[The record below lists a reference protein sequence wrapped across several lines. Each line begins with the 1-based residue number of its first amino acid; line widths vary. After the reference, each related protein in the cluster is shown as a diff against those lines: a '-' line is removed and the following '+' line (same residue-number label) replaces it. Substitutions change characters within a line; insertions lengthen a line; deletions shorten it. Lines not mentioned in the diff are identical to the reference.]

1 MKIKIMTAEA
11 VAYVKNN
18 IDSLVSYYENK
29 EDPTVWIK
37 QKIGKDAFIEVP
49 TLDFEECELF
59 ISADA
64 PSAVKSK

>member
-29 EDPTVWIK
+29 EDP
-37 QKIGKDAFIEVP
+37 
-49 TLDFEECELF
+49 
-59 ISADA
+59 
-64 PSAVKSK
+64 AV